1 MIDHR
6 NVVPTYL
13 VHVKVQLNVVSARK
27 RIFSE
32 MNLLSPGDI
41 IQAVRRR
48 SVCSVAPVVLVAN
61 KGDDQEG
68 SLSKKEKKRRS
79 SLTEQSPTRKA
90 SFFQR

>member
-13 VHVKVQLNVVSARK
+13 VHVKVQLNVSARK